1 MVIHPNIASFN
12 ESNPDSEVLISQ
24 WMDEMLKIENDV
36 TRTFKEDHFSL
47 AEILQLRKK
56 SVDCK

>member
-36 TRTFKEDHFSL
+36 TRTFKEDHFL
-47 AEILQLRKK
+47 
-56 SVDCK
+56 